1 MNRIFTGWLAACLMV
16 AGLRIAAAAPSVS
29 DAASDELLRVAAD
42 ILRKAD
48 ADQVNELWESGSG
61 VLKSRMGKTA
71 FVRATRKARLSM
83 GPVTDREWSSVTRL
97 KYQADNESGFP
108 AGLYANVVF
117 STQLDSGRKASERI
131 SFARENNRWIFTGYA
146 IAREAPDT
154 AATQDASAAPAKP
167 ATQPATQPG
176 APAVRPAGTAEVEA
190 AVQAWAS
197 AWSARDVDRYL
208 AAYAP
213 DFTPARGQSRF
224 RWEEERRARITSKSS
239 IGVTLEDLVISVVG
253 ETASARFRQNYRA
266 DALREV
272 SRKTLELQ
280 RSGGQWLIRREN
292 TGG

>member
-1 MNRIFTGWLAACLMV
+1 MNRIFTRLLAACLMA
-16 AGLRIAAAAPSVS
+16 AGLQIAAAAPPVS
-29 DAASDELLRVAAD
+29 DAASDELLRAATD

-48 ADQVNELWESGSG
+48 ADQVSELWDSGSS

-154 AATQDASAAPAKP
+154 SATQDTSAAPAKP
-167 ATQPATQPG
+167 ATQPATQPA
-176 APAVRPAGTAEVEA
+176 APAVRQAGAAEVET
-190 AVQAWAS
+190 AVRAWAQ

-239 IGVTLEDLVISVVG
+239 IGVTLDDLAIVIDG

-266 DALREV
+266 DTLREV

-280 RSGGQWLIRREN
+280 RSGGQWLIRRESS
-292 TGG
+292 GG